1 MSKTKKPEGVK
12 PEKKG
17 FSNPALRMMG
27 IPRISLPSRNWM
39 IFWSV
44 LASIGGGIAYDK
56 YQQKQIRKEYMAKV
70 EKLSKEVYES
80 NRLPRKL
87 TIFIAP
93 PPDDFLDKSMAY
105 FKKFIKP
112 VLNAAAIDYD
122 ILVASKQGD
131 IRVSVSERI
140 RQLRRDK
147 IEQEKQAQQQQEQ
160 LAYDRSWKKFVT
172 ATVPGIFKAPF
183 QRKQEQAEEFKSYKD
198 IYEPKDLL
206 GYYFKYD
213 TITPIKDDSL
223 EDINTGGVV
232 CIGRGTYK
240 EFIQGVHEG
249 LLGPLEAPP
258 KVEEV
263 QPEGQEALPV
273 EAEPVESSDFRTE
286 EETKDTNPI
295 VPPFIKTS
303 EYGNA
308 QLAPE
313 FNFDQIIKDNNNVT
327 VLFEQP
333 IYVFP
338 VPNVL
343 GFLNVPKKI
352 YNYFTKRRIAEEFSE
367 RTLHIVDNKS
377 RPFEYKDQFLAKEE
391 ELLWPKKWVEK
402 GQQKNS
408 EWVQEIVVDDRVANH
423 LRIVD

>member
-1 MSKTKKPEGVK
+1 MADEKKPEGLK

-56 YQQKQIRKEYMAKV
+56 YQQKQIRKQYMAKV
-70 EKLSKEVYES
+70 EDLSKEVYDS
-80 NRLPRKL
+80 KRLPRKL

-112 VLNAAAIDYD
+112 VLNSAAIDYD
-122 ILVASKQGD
+122 ILVASKQGE
-131 IRVSVSERI
+131 IRASVSERI

-147 IEQEKQAQQQQEQ
+147 IAEKQQLQEQ
-160 LAYDRSWKKFVT
+160 QKQLAFDRSWKKFIT
-172 ATVPGIFKAPF
+172 ITIPGILKSPF
-183 QRKQEQAEEFKSYKD
+183 QTQKQDIEEFKSYKD
-198 IYEPKDLL
+198 IFEPKDVL
-206 GYYFKYD
+206 GFYYKNEPF
-213 TITPIKDDSL
+213 TPINDDSFD
-223 EDINTGGVV
+223 DIKAGGIV

-249 LLGPLEAPP
+249 LLGPLDPPP
-258 KVEEV
+258 KVEEIK
-263 QPEGQEALPV
+263 PETPGSEDFKT
-273 EAEPVESSDFRTE
+273 EVESEEDPNPVTPPYIKPSDYTTAE
-286 EETKDTNPI
+286 
-295 VPPFIKTS
+295 
-303 EYGNA
+303 
-308 QLAPE
+308 LAPE
-313 FNFDQIIKDNNNVT
+313 FNFDETIKDKNNVT

-338 VPNVL
+338 VPNIL

-352 YNYFTKRRIAEEFSE
+352 YNYFTKRRIAQEFSE
-367 RTLHIVDNKS
+367 RTLHIIDNNS

-402 GQQKNS
+402 GTQKNS
-408 EWVQEIVVDDRVANH
+408 EWVQEIVVDDRVAKY
-423 LRIVD
+423 LRVVE